1 MVRFKNRYLFIFI
14 TAENNIV
21 FNLSR
26 HALLEVLKME
36 LLATFG
42 ISAVVMMDSLQVKY
56 FSNNH
61 AIIRVSRDDAQQLLA
76 AIVFITTIGKI
87 KVRLD
92 IQHVSGTIKKLEQFI
107 IDYDRKQLLNLKKG
121 DTTRAP
127 LKLEMD
133 VDDE

>member
-1 MVRFKNRYLFIFI
+1 MVRFKNRYLFISI
-14 TAENNIV
+14 SAENSIV

-36 LLATFG
+36 LLATYG
-42 ISAVVMMDSLQVKY
+42 ISATVIMDSLQVKY

-61 AIIRVSRDDAQQLLA
+61 AMIRVSRDDAQQLLA

-92 IQHVSGTIKKLEQFI
+92 IQHVSGTIKKLEEFI
-107 IDYDRKQLLNLKKG
+107 IGYDRKQLFNLKKG
-121 DTTRAP
+121 DAKGAP
-127 LKLEMD
+127 LELEMD